1 MNVVVTRRNVA
12 VTTPRARRRN
22 PVSDC
27 PLTAA
32 LAAVGGKWKLII
44 IYWLAESP
52 RQFLALRRLMPRISQ
67 KVLTEQ
73 LRELVADGI
82 VHQKRTGAV
91 PAPVVYS
98 LSDYG
103 RSVLPIAESV
113 RLWGRGHIERF
124 TKSVATSAG

>member
-1 MNVVVTRRNVA
+1 VLARRHLQVTAKRTRR
-12 VTTPRARRRN
+12 PN

-32 LAAVGGKWKLII
+32 LGGKWKLII

-52 RQFLALRRLMPRISQ
+52 RQFLALRRLMPSIAT

-73 LRELVADGI
+73 LRELMADGI
-82 VHQKRTGAV
+82 VDRRRTGRI

-98 LSDYG
+98 LTEYG

-113 RLWGRGHIERF
+113 RLWGRSHIERF
-124 TKSVATSAG
+124 NGDPTR